1 MLNEMSFSRPHVLYS
16 FICANHFWEMYS
28 SAFNDHVTFL
38 PSVLVSI
45 LSQPLSAFPPDPRP
59 SPLWLQL
66 VSEEVHPPSAPPAVS
81 SHPLPDLQAS
91 HSQSSSSSL
100 STEAQRCLSRAHTVR
115 FLIVFCDCCLSH
127 CTNMIP
133 MSNCRISVVLMSDC
147 TTVKTRQKRTY
158 SRKTCPE
165 FYVINPWPAFSRY
178 NGC

>member
-1 MLNEMSFSRPHVLYS
+1 MFCITNFLKSCLIVEIRHYLIKYARMWIQRSEHWIKPGSKWLFHFVGRVKGVIWCDFKFCFLFVVLHK
-16 FICANHFWEMYS
+16 IPEA
-28 SAFNDHVTFL
+28 ATTK
-38 PSVLVSI
+38 VSN
-45 LSQPLSAFPPDPRP
+45 PKRY
-59 SPLWLQL
+59 
-66 VSEEVHPPSAPPAVS
+66 
-81 SHPLPDLQAS
+81 
-91 HSQSSSSSL
+91 SL
-100 STEAQRCLSRAHTVR
+100 SNLRHSVSDTLSRAHTVR

-178 NGC
+178 NGR

>member
-1 MLNEMSFSRPHVLYS
+1 MFYKKWFPVILMEYTECTQKLAKKSVNSFEDHNNTVLQCS
-16 FICANHFWEMYS
+16 PN
-28 SAFNDHVTFL
+28 
-38 PSVLVSI
+38 
-45 LSQPLSAFPPDPRP
+45 LSQRTPCPAHFVCLPNQTHPIQF
-59 SPLWLQL
+59 LQ
-66 VSEEVHPPSAPPAVS
+66 
-81 SHPLPDLQAS
+81 
-91 HSQSSSSSL
+91 SL
-100 STEAQRCLSRAHTVR
+100 LTSWWVESGVLSRAHTVR

-178 NGC
+178 NGS

>member
-1 MLNEMSFSRPHVLYS
+1 MARWKKKKSEALCRLIPREL
-16 FICANHFWEMYS
+16 S
-28 SAFNDHVTFL
+28 SWLH
-38 PSVLVSI
+38 PS
-45 LSQPLSAFPPDPRP
+45 
-59 SPLWLQL
+59 
-66 VSEEVHPPSAPPAVS
+66 S
-81 SHPLPDLQAS
+81 SS
-91 HSQSSSSSL
+91 SSSSSL
-100 STEAQRCLSRAHTVR
+100 IPRERRMQTGAARERERERERQMDQLLLQCEAEDWDAMLSRAHTVR

-178 NGC
+178 NGS